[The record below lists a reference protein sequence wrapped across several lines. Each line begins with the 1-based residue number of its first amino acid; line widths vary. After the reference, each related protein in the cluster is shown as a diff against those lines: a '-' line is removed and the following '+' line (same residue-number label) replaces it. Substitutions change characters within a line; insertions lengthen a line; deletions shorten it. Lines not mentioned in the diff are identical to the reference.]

1 MLYGLNEN
9 QLKMKYPLFRLF
21 SLSVL
26 LLMTACQTAEK
37 AEEAPQRPNI
47 LFAIA
52 DDVSF
57 PHMGAYGANWVKT
70 PHFDAVAENGILFQ
84 NAYTPNAK
92 CSPSR
97 AIILTGRNSWQLEEA
112 ANHVPFFPAKFKTF
126 FEVLKDKGYLTGH
139 VAKGYAPGKPGMI
152 DGKPRELVGKA
163 YNSAKLTPPTTG
175 IGAFDYAANFKDF
188 LSQRTPN
195 EPFCFWYGSFEPH
208 RAYEYG
214 TGQRL
219 GGKSVSDLDSLFAF
233 FPETDSV
240 KNDVLDYAYEIEYF
254 DQHLGKMLQLL
265 RENGEL
271 ENTLIIVTADN
282 GMPFP
287 RVKGQVYERSNH
299 LPLAIM
305 WGKGIKDPGRV
316 VEEFI
321 SFADFAPTVLDVAGI
336 SIEEAGMQSFEGKSI
351 RDILSGERTSAYR
364 DHIIIGKERHDIG
377 RPNDVGYPVRGI
389 VNGEYLYLMNFKP
402 ERWPGGN
409 PVTGYLNCDGS
420 PTKSAILHSRRY
432 DGEPFYWDLSFG
444 KRPAEELYH
453 IASDP
458 DCINNLAGTAE
469 HASSQAQLKAQL
481 LAELNKQKDPR
492 VLGNG
497 DVFDN
502 YIYSDD
508 RTRGF
513 YERFQKGEITPSV
526 AGWVNSDDF
535 EEGGE

>member
-1 MLYGLNEN
+1 
-9 QLKMKYPLFRLF
+9 MKYPIFRLLGL
-21 SLSVL
+21 SLFILIS
-26 LLMTACQTAEK
+26 ACQAAEK
-37 AEEAPQRPNI
+37 AAETPKRPNI

-57 PHMGAYGANWVKT
+57 PHMGAYGADWVKT
-70 PHFDAVAENGILFQ
+70 PNFDAVAKNGILFQ

-112 ANHVPFFPAKFKTF
+112 ANHVPYFPAKFKTF
-126 FEVLKDKGYLTGH
+126 FEVLKDKGYFTGH

-163 YNSAKLTPPTTG
+163 YNQLKITPPTTG
-175 IGAFDYAANFKDF
+175 IGAFDYAANFEDF
-188 LSQRTPN
+188 LSQRNPA

-214 TGQRL
+214 SGQRL
-219 GGKSVSDLDSLFAF
+219 GGKAVTDLDGLFAF
-233 FPETDSV
+233 FPDTDSV

-351 RDILSGERTSAYR
+351 RDILSGERTTAYR
-364 DHIIIGKERHDIG
+364 DHMIIGKERHDIG

-420 PTKSAILHSRRY
+420 PTKSAILHSRRHE
-432 DGEPFYWDLSFG
+432 GKPFYWDLSFG
-444 KRPAEELYH
+444 RRPAEELYH

-458 DCINNLAGTAE
+458 DCIKNLAGIAE
-469 HASSQAQLKAQL
+469 HASIQDQLKAQL
-481 LAELNKQKDPR
+481 LAELTAQQDPR

-502 YIYSDD
+502 YKYSDD
-508 RTRGF
+508 RTRNF
-513 YERFQKGEITPSV
+513 YERYQKGEIMATQ
-526 AGWVNSDDF
+526 AGWVNPDDF
-535 EEGGE
+535 EEGVE